1 MRRNKNLEIL
11 TLREGSWAIE
21 GAARDIESAEKT
33 AMQFMA
39 RPGVMGVR
47 VVKES
52 LKDIRNPSPGDI
64 LFEKLRAT
72 GNGDQIAVG
81 EIGNTPPVCE
91 DVEEL
96 FQGAGRKTINRL
108 FRAYLD
114 KQGVTPTEVMH
125 NAREMKRA
133 MDFQSMLPSAVA
145 RVAQLQSR
153 GEDGGDTGT
162 RRDALFGFVEKIS
175 ERARNAESKKLPSIE
190 KDGINESIE
199 RINKSANG
207 EAPGYLFRVAA
218 SRDLVGKRNW
228 WDKFATSVGWA
239 EECESDP
246 ALANLD
252 WFISDALSNAEVLQ
266 DLLGEQESLA
276 GALITL
282 MEIADGVREIDEEKA
297 GNPENVEATAL
308 KINKLFRKAKLPES
322 KLAVMDRVCR
332 QLQSSGAL
340 TKDKE
345 DEPKVFREMLQKLI
359 PGTELVGGPEM
370 AEAITHRQSH
380 IINKGGEG
388 GLKAATASVLPALR
402 DPGRKAG
409 YLLAL
414 FESDLGRSILK
425 DEIEHHLNGLFM
437 TPASVNQIVR
447 SSVAPNKKM
456 EKVTSIFYR
465 IQNSNLPDARK
476 QQLTQHLDELL
487 ATYIVDGRILD
498 RVDDP
503 DKPLHIRA
511 FMLVSM
517 CQPEMLP
524 DGKASKLAREIIVK
538 HLRRPNFE
546 TELVAQIADPTKKE
560 KILRDFHVQLQRSG
574 FFG

>member
-1 MRRNKNLEIL
+1 MRRNTNLEIL
-11 TLREGSWAIE
+11 TLRDGSWAIE
-21 GAARDIESAEKT
+21 GAARDLETAEKT

-39 RPGVMGVR
+39 RAGVMGVR
-47 VVKES
+47 VVKET
-52 LKDIRNPSPGDI
+52 LKNIQSPAPGDI
-64 LFEKLRAT
+64 LFEKLRPAPS
-72 GNGDQIAVG
+72 GERIAVG
-81 EIGNTPPVCE
+81 EIGSTPPICQ
-91 DVEEL
+91 DVEDL
-96 FQGAGRKTINRL
+96 FHGPGRKTINRL

-133 MDFQSMLPSAVA
+133 VDFQTLLPSAVA
-145 RVAQLQSR
+145 KVAQMQARS
-153 GEDGGDTGT
+153 EEGGDVGA
-162 RRDALFGFVEKIS
+162 RRDALYGFVDKIS
-175 ERARNAESKKLPSIE
+175 ERAKKAESKSLPSLEKEGVNEAIE
-190 KDGINESIE
+190 H
-199 RINKSANG
+199 INKSANG

-218 SRDLVGKRNW
+218 SRDLVARRNW
-228 WDKFATSVGWA
+228 WDKFATTVDWA
-239 EECESDP
+239 EACESDP

-266 DLLGEQESLA
+266 DLLGEQDSLA
-276 GALITL
+276 GALIAL
-282 MEIADGVREIDEEKA
+282 MEIADGVREIDPERAE
-297 GNPENVEATAL
+297 NPENVEATAL

-332 QLQSSGAL
+332 QLQTSGSL
-340 TKDKE
+340 TRDRE
-345 DEPKVFREMLQKLI
+345 EEPKVFREMLQKLI

-414 FESDLGRSILK
+414 FESDLGQNVLK
-425 DEIEHHLNGLFM
+425 DEIDHHLNGLFM

-465 IQNSNLPDARK
+465 IQSSNLPDARK
-476 QQLTQHLDELL
+476 QQLTQHLDDLL
-487 ATYIVDGRILD
+487 ASYIVDGRILD

-524 DGKASKLAREIIVK
+524 NGKASKLAREIIVK

-546 TELVAQIADPTKKE
+546 TELVAQIADPAKKE
-560 KILRDFHVQLQRSG
+560 KILRDFHVQLRRSG
-574 FFG
+574 FFD

>member
-1 MRRNKNLEIL
+1 MLRKKTLEIL
-11 TLREGSWAIE
+11 TLRDGSWAIE
-21 GAARDIESAEKT
+21 GAAPDLESAEQT
-33 AMQFMA
+33 ALQFMA
-39 RPGVMGVR
+39 RAGVMGVR
-47 VVKES
+47 VVKETAH
-52 LKDIRNPSPGDI
+52 DANNPAPGDI

-72 GNGDQIAVG
+72 GGGDRIAVG
-81 EIGNTPPVCE
+81 EVGSSPPPCE
-91 DVEEL
+91 EVDEL
-96 FQGAGRKTINRL
+96 LAGPGRKTINRL

-125 NAREMKRA
+125 NAREMKRV
-133 MDFQSMLPSAVA
+133 MDFETLLPSAVA
-145 RVAQLQSR
+145 RIAQLQTR
-153 GEDGGDTGT
+153 GAEDADMNT
-162 RRDALFGFVEKIS
+162 RRDALFRFVDKIS
-175 ERARNAESKKLPSIE
+175 ERAKKVENRALPSLSQ
-190 KDGINESIE
+190 DGINEAIE
-199 RINKSANG
+199 AINKGANG
-207 EAPGYLFRVAA
+207 ESPGYLFRVAA
-218 SRDLVGKRNW
+218 SRDLVGVRNW
-228 WDKFATSVGWA
+228 WGKFATSVDWA
-239 EECESDP
+239 DACESEP

-252 WFISDALSNAEVLQ
+252 WFISDTLSNAAVLQ

-276 GALITL
+276 SALLSL
-282 MEIADGVREIDEEKA
+282 MEIADGVREVDAERAE
-297 GNPENVEATAL
+297 NPESVEATAA
-308 KINKLFRKAKLPES
+308 KINKLFRKAKLPEA
-322 KLAVMDRVCR
+322 KQAVMDRVCR
-332 QLQSSGAL
+332 QLQSSGSL

-345 DEPKVFREMLQKLI
+345 EEPKVFREMLQKLV

-409 YLLAL
+409 YLLTL
-414 FESDLGRSILK
+414 FDSDLGQDVLK
-425 DEIEHHLNGLFM
+425 EEIEHHLNGLFM
-437 TPASVNQIVR
+437 TPASVNHIVR
-447 SSVAPNKKM
+447 GSVAPNKKM

-465 IQNSNLPDARK
+465 INNSNLPDARK
-476 QQLTQHLDELL
+476 QQLTRHLDELL
-487 ATYIVDGRILD
+487 ATYIVEGRILD

-546 TELVAQIADPTKKE
+546 TELVAQIPDPEKKE
-560 KILRDFHVQLQRSG
+560 KILRDFHVQLHRSG
-574 FFG
+574 FFS

>member
-1 MRRNKNLEIL
+1 
-11 TLREGSWAIE
+11 
-21 GAARDIESAEKT
+21 
-33 AMQFMA
+33 MQFMTRA
-39 RPGVMGVR
+39 GVMGVR

-52 LKDIRNPSPGDI
+52 LKDISNPAPGDI
-64 LFEKLRAT
+64 LFERLRQT
-72 GNGDQIAVG
+72 GSGDLIAVG
-81 EIGNTPPVCE
+81 DVSGTPAICE
-91 DVEEL
+91 DVEDL
-96 FQGAGRKTINRL
+96 FHGPGRKTINRL

-145 RVAQLQSR
+145 KVAQMQAR
-153 GEDGGDTGT
+153 GEDGGDPGA
-162 RRDALFGFVEKIS
+162 RRDALYGFVEKIS
-175 ERARNAESKKLPSIE
+175 DRARNAERKKLPSIE
-190 KDGINESIE
+190 KDGINEAIE

-218 SRDLVGKRNW
+218 SRDLVARRNW
-228 WDKFATSVGWA
+228 WDKFATTVDWA
-239 EECESDP
+239 EACESDP
-246 ALANLD
+246 ALTNLD

-266 DLLGEQESLA
+266 DLLGDRESLA
-276 GALITL
+276 DALITL
-282 MEIADGVREIDEEKA
+282 MEIADGVREIDPQRAE
-297 GNPENVEATAL
+297 NPENVEATAF
-308 KINKLFRKAKLPES
+308 KINNLFRKSKLPES
-322 KLAVMDRVCR
+322 KVAVMDRVCR
-332 QLQSSGAL
+332 QLQSSGSL

-345 DEPKVFREMLQKLI
+345 EEPKVFREMLQKLI

-409 YLLAL
+409 YLLSL
-414 FESDLGRSILK
+414 FESDLGRTILK
-425 DEIEHHLNGLFM
+425 DEIDHHLNGLFM

-447 SSVAPNKKM
+447 TSVAPNRKM

-465 IQNSNLPDARK
+465 IQNSNLPDGRK

-574 FFG
+574 FFN

>member
-39 RPGVMGVR
+39 RAGVMGVR

-52 LKDIRNPSPGDI
+52 LKDIRNPAPGDI

-72 GNGDQIAVG
+72 GGGDQIAVG

-96 FQGAGRKTINRL
+96 FHGAGRKTINRL

-153 GEDGGDTGT
+153 GEDGGATGA
-162 RRDALFGFVEKIS
+162 RRDALYGFVEKIS
-175 ERARNAESKKLPSIE
+175 ERAKNAESKKLPSIE

-199 RINKSANG
+199 RINKAANG

-239 EECESDP
+239 EACESDP

-266 DLLGEQESLA
+266 DLLGEQDSLA

-282 MEIADGVREIDEEKA
+282 MEIADGVREINEEKA
-297 GNPENVEATAL
+297 GNPENIEATAL

-332 QLQSSGAL
+332 QLQGSGAL

-546 TELVAQIADPTKKE
+546 TELVAQVPDPAKKE